1 MCKTP
6 PTKGYTC
13 NCNPVTVH
21 LWEHCGNKCVWESSL
36 CVCIYGITWHHMTS
50 FYSLS
55 TVELIACH
63 MTSHII
69 ILHCPYSCELIVCHM
84 TFYTVPTVELYRVS
98 HDITWHHSA
107 LSLQLWAVSCV
118 THKHRSSDIVAGVK
132 SLQCIQILQTYGAD
146 FWSEEC
152 TWSHTMKQLLPVG

>member
-36 CVCIYGITWHHMTS
+36 CVCIYGITSHHMTS

-84 TFYTVPTVELYRVS
+84 TSFYTVPTV
-98 HDITWHHSA
+98 
-107 LSLQLWAVSCV
+107 VSC
-118 THKHRSSDIVAGVK
+118 IV
-132 SLQCIQILQTYGAD
+132 CHTQTQV
-146 FWSEEC
+146 FRHCCWSEVSAVYPDS
-152 TWSHTMKQLLPVG
+152 TDLWSRLLEWRVYMEPHHEAAAASGLISVTLCVLLICRFQ